1 LSESNKP
8 LTIAH
13 FSADRLEHVCPV
25 IRVTGP
31 ANLAGVDVL
40 KGNDWQGGELHL
52 HPEIIKCADL
62 VMIQRDFAKFSKAYQ
77 QVVSESQKYQKNI
90 VFDIDDLLIELP
102 PTHPD
107 YSTYNRT
114 KGAILS
120 SIVEADA
127 ITCSTSKIAENIS
140 IYNPNTIVLPNYLN
154 DTLWKIRTDNLIHH
168 NKSNQALVI
177 GYLGAHS
184 HSPDLALIQPV
195 LEKILHEHGDEV
207 VLRIWGMEPPPS
219 LKGCHQVEWLDISL
233 VDYAQFANY
242 FSKQSCD
249 IFIAPLAD
257 NTFNCNKSNL
267 KFLEY
272 SALGVPGVYSRLAPY
287 ASVINHGE
295 NGLLASSLEE
305 WEQALE
311 NLLSDPILRKRMGQS
326 AKETIQKDWLLSDH
340 IDSWANVF
348 HSIFKEVNHQG
359 LPDIAKFIAR
369 KFYAWN
375 RESAAE
381 LEILEDDIDNQQRAI
396 DALGLKIN
404 EQQRLIS
411 LYNEQIQAIQNSR
424 GWKLLE
430 FLYRFRLTLFPHKSF
445 REKTV
450 QVIFQT
456 LRILRNE
463 GSRALGSRFASSIRG
478 RSLHPIIDTRK
489 DQIYQPDIQSAEFRL
504 YDPAISVII
513 ENNSVLPELDQQRI
527 SRWVNS
533 QSLVSLE
540 IVAWDANFGKV
551 VNLSNGKSWPA
562 TSLKSVLDGIEGRYI
577 VFASEDLLSQSETYL
592 EANLLA
598 LESEGLLFTVNLLG
612 AYDWATNKIDQSLL
626 PGDRLH
632 PLFRI
637 VARKECVTDNYSLDI
652 SGAMEGYSGLPVPVG
667 KVIRHTTSSADIA
680 DQFLLE
686 TKVSNARLFLHP
698 PYIYSGAENIREN
711 NAILRQ
717 VFSVDSVLSKNL
729 SMSSLPTVFL
739 IMPFLAVGG
748 AEQIHLKIMQQLNRE
763 IRFVV
768 ITFEALDDELGTMA
782 DAFRQVTP
790 FVYTLPDYAH
800 PGQYQSLMTYFIEKY
815 QPNTIYIANGSSW
828 IYDNL
833 SFLKRNYPN
842 IRIVDQV
849 YDSIVGWINRYD
861 PGVIL
866 NTDGYIGVN
875 SRICQA
881 YINKGADPDQ
891 VFLIENGID
900 ATELLP
906 KEYNQERI
914 STIKENFGIPKINK
928 VVTFASR
935 LHQQKRPLDFVELS
949 RRFAGE
955 QRITFL
961 MVGDGPLSET
971 VDNQVKKIGGTN
983 FRRLGFYRP
992 ISDVLAISNVLV
1004 LPSEFEGMPMII
1016 LEAQVMGVPLVTTNV
1031 GNNKE
1036 VIDFSGGGI
1045 VIEQI
1050 GDIDALA
1057 NATTSLLD
1065 TPPDP
1070 VKLRE
1075 TILGRYDIRRTAQ
1088 KYYSALLGTSHD

>member
-1 LSESNKP
+1 MSESNKP

-13 FSADRLEHVCPV
+13 FSADRLEHVCSV
-25 IRVTGP
+25 IRVIGP
-31 ANLAGVDVL
+31 AKLAGVDVL
-40 KGNDWQGGELHL
+40 RGNDWQGGELHL
-52 HPEIIKCADL
+52 HPEIIKNADL
-62 VMIQRDFAKFSKAYQ
+62 VIIQRDFAKFSQAYQ
-77 QVVSESQKYQKNI
+77 LVISESKKWQKNI

-127 ITCSTSKIAENIS
+127 ITCSTSNIAENIS

-154 DTLWKIRTDNLIHH
+154 DTLWTIRTDNLIGSE
-168 NKSNQALVI
+168 KSNQVIVI
-177 GYLGAHS
+177 GYLGARS
-184 HSPDLALIQPV
+184 HSPDFAFIQPV
-195 LEKILHEHGDEV
+195 LEKILLEHGDEV
-207 VLRIWGMEPPPS
+207 MLRIWGMEPPPT
-219 LKGCHQVEWLDISL
+219 LKGHNQVEWLDIGL
-233 VDYAQFANY
+233 VDYAQFASY
-242 FSKQSCD
+242 FSRQTCD
-249 IFIAPLAD
+249 IFIAPLVD
-257 NTFNCNKSNL
+257 NTFNRNKSNL

-272 SALGVPGVYSRLAPY
+272 SALGVPGVYSSVAPY
-287 ASVINHGE
+287 TSVITHGE
-295 NGLLASSLEE
+295 NGLLAASLEE
-305 WEQALE
+305 WEQSLE
-311 NLLSDPILRKRMGQS
+311 ILLSDPILRKRMGQS
-326 AKETIQKDWLLSDH
+326 ALETIQKDWLLSDH
-340 IDSWANVF
+340 IDSWVNVF
-348 HSIFKEVNHQG
+348 HSINHKVDHRG
-359 LPDIAKFIAR
+359 FPDFAQTIAR

-375 RESAAE
+375 REIADE
-381 LEILEDDIDNQQRAI
+381 LEILEEDIDNKQRAI
-396 DALGLKIN
+396 DAMGLKIN
-404 EQQRLIS
+404 GQQRLIS

-424 GWKLLE
+424 GWNLLE
-430 FLYRFRLTLFPHKSF
+430 FLYRFRLTLFPHKSS

-463 GSRALGSRFASSIRG
+463 GLRSLGSRFASSIRG
-478 RSLHPIIDTRK
+478 RSLHPILNTRK
-489 DQIYQPDIQSAEFRL
+489 NQIYQPDVKPAEFRCSN
-504 YDPAISVII
+504 PAISVII
-513 ENNSVLPELDQQRI
+513 ENNSVLPKLEQQKI
-527 SRWVNS
+527 SGWVNS
-533 QSLVSLE
+533 QSLDSTE
-540 IVAWDANFGKV
+540 IVVWDANLGKV
-551 VNLSNGKSWPA
+551 INLSNGKNWPA
-562 TSLKSVLDGIEGRYI
+562 TTFRSVLSGIDGKYI
-577 VFASEDLLSQSETYL
+577 VFASEDLLRQSETYL
-592 EANLLA
+592 EANLIT
-598 LESEGLLFTVNLLG
+598 LESEGLLFTVNVLG
-612 AYDWATNKIDQSLL
+612 AYDWATCKIDQSLL

-637 VARKECVTDNYSLDI
+637 VARKECVTDNYTLNISDALEGSL
-652 SGAMEGYSGLPVPVG
+652 GFPVSIG
-667 KVIRHTTSSADIA
+667 KVISHTTSSADIA

-686 TKVSNARLFLHP
+686 TKVSNAMLLLHT
-698 PYIYSGAENIREN
+698 PYICSSAENIQEN
-711 NAILRQ
+711 SAIFRQ
-717 VFSVDSVLSKNL
+717 VYSVDSVMPRNL
-729 SMSSLPTVFL
+729 HKSSLPTVFL

-748 AEQIHLKIMQQLNRE
+748 AEQIHLKIMQQLSRE

-800 PGQYQSLMTYFIEKY
+800 PDQYQSIMTYFIDKY
-815 QPNTIYIANGSSW
+815 QPDTIYIANGSCW

-833 SFLKRNYPN
+833 SFLKSNYPN

-875 SRICQA
+875 SGICQA
-881 YINKGADPDQ
+881 YINKGAEPDQ

-900 ATELLP
+900 ATELEP
-906 KEYNQERI
+906 NEYNQERI
-914 STIKENFGIPKINK
+914 STIKEKLGIPKENK

-949 RRFAGE
+949 RRFTGE
-955 QRITFL
+955 QGLTFL
-961 MVGDGPLSET
+961 MVGDGSLSEI
-971 VDNQVKKIGGTN
+971 VDNQVGKIGGTN
-983 FRRLGFYRP
+983 FRRIGFYRP
-992 ISDVLAISNVLV
+992 ISDILAISNLLV

-1031 GNNKE
+1031 GNNEE

-1045 VIEQI
+1045 VIDQI

-1070 VKLRE
+1070 KKLRE
-1075 TILGRYDIRRTAQ
+1075 TILSRYDIRRTAR